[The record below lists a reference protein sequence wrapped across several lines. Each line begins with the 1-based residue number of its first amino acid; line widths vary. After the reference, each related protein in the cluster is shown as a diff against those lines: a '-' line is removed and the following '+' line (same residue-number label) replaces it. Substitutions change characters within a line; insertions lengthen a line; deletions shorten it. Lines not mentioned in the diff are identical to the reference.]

1 MHIFIKQM
9 QILRQTIKTKIIMSF
24 ICLKYMTKLN
34 NKDNFRFPLPSN
46 FLISSVT
53 GYYVTAQDLEMSD
66 NYVKTFKDIP
76 DVIQSILSVFPKK
89 KEKVKSG
96 QWGCTNYST
105 QQELT
110 SGRDNGCKSSWL
122 NRNSSE
128 PP

>member
-1 MHIFIKQM
+1 M

-89 KEKVKSG
+89 KEKVNFNES
-96 QWGCTNYST
+96 
-105 QQELT
+105 L
-110 SGRDNGCKSSWL
+110 
-122 NRNSSE
+122 
-128 PP
+128 